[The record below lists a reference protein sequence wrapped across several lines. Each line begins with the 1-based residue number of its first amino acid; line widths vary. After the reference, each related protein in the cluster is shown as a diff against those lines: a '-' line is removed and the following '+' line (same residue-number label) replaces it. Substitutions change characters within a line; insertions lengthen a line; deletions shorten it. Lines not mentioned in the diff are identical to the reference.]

1 MNDIL
6 HQLQLEI
13 IIADQRD
20 LILIESDR
28 ALAALEIIASTD
40 LLRRLIHSICR
51 FLQIRAAYH
60 VE

>member
-28 ALAALEIIASTD
+28 ALAALEIIARAD
-40 LLRRLIHSICR
+40 LLGRLIHSIRR

>member
-20 LILIESDR
+20 LVLVKRDR
-28 ALAALEIIASTD
+28 TLAALEIIARAD
-40 LLRRLIHSICR
+40 LLGRLIHSICC